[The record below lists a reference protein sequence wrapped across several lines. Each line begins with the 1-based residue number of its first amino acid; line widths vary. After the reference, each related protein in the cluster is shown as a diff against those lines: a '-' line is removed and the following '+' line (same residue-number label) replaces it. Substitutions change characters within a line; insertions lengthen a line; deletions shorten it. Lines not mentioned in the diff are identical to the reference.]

1 MRHLALGAILLA
13 VLAAPAWAKKW
24 NPKQEREIGEKVC
37 VQVDKEYKR
46 WEDEAA
52 LARVKTIVDAI
63 AAKSDRPDVQYDVR
77 LVDDAEVNAFSI
89 PGGFIYMTKGLVGEA
104 QSDAELAGVL
114 AHEIAHNCTYDALD
128 QAERSRKLFMGALG
142 AALVSIVLGAKGDI
156 VATTAQAGLYVR
168 QGMLSRYSLE
178 VESQADRNAVR
189 YLVKSG
195 YNPVGLLTFMERLAR
210 KERREMPEE
219 AGVFETH
226 PLSRE
231 RVAALIDQ
239 ITAAGVT
246 VNRRAVMQWR
256 KPEVQEVEIAG
267 GKWPAVT
274 WWDQR
279 VLAVVGPDEATAKT
293 RAEEINGKL
302 TAALAQ
308 GAQRSDFTLAG
319 RDEGLALVASREPVL
334 IVTQEDAKAQETT
347 REALAEAA
355 HTAIR
360 RALTQERFAYQF

>member
-13 VLAAPAWAKKW
+13 VLASPSWGKKW
-24 NPKQEREIGEKVC
+24 DPKQEREIGEKVC
-37 VQVDKEYKR
+37 VEVDKEYKR

-52 LARVKTIVDAI
+52 LARVKAIVDAI
-63 AAKSDRPDVQYDVR
+63 AAKSDRPEVQYDVR
-77 LVDDAEVNAFSI
+77 LVEDPEVNAFSI
-89 PGGFIYMTKGLVGEA
+89 PGGFIYVTKGLVEEA
-104 QSDAELAGVL
+104 HSDDELAGVL
-114 AHEIAHNCTYDALD
+114 AHEIAHNCSYDALE

-142 AALVSIVLGAKGDI
+142 AALASIVLGAGGDV

-168 QGMLSRYSLE
+168 QGVLSHYSLE

-189 YLVKSG
+189 YLAKSE

-210 KERREMPEE
+210 KERREMPDD

-226 PLSRE
+226 PLSRQ
-231 RVAALIDQ
+231 RVAVLMEQ

-246 VNRRAVMQWR
+246 VNRRAVTKWR
-256 KPEVQEVEIAG
+256 QPEVQEVEIAG

-279 VLAVVGPDEATAKT
+279 VLAVVGPDAETAKA

-302 TAALAQ
+302 TEVLAQ

-319 RDEGLALVASREPVL
+319 RAEGIALVARGEPVL
-334 IVTQEDAKAQETT
+334 VVTQEDARAQETT
-347 REALAEAA
+347 VEALAEAA